1 MREEDI
7 LRTAERLGFSHAGF
21 MAAADLCFMKEVR
34 DMCAADRCHMYGRSW
49 MCPPA
54 CGTLEENA
62 ARASAFR
69 RVLLVQTTAR
79 LEDAFDIDTMTR
91 AEAEHKDRFIRLCDA
106 LRRETRCLPLGSGA
120 CTCVLAAPI
129 PTPPAACPRRR
140 FPPWKAS
147 AFWSPRPVRPPGMKY
162 YYGPGTLTYTS
173 CVLLDEPGW
182 PDQKRDQANPSNSK
196 GLLRRQAI
204 PSVK

>member
-1 MREEDI
+1 MREEEI

-120 CTCVLAAPI
+120 CTL
-129 PTPPAACPRRR
+129 CPRCAYPDAPCRM
-140 FPPWKAS
+140 PQKAVPSMESFGLLVS
-147 AFWSPRPVRPPGMKY
+147 ATCQAAGMKY

-182 PDQKRDQANPSNSK
+182 T
-196 GLLRRQAI
+196 GC
-204 PSVK
+204 

>member
-1 MREEDI
+1 MKEEDI

-62 ARASAFR
+62 ARASSFR

-106 LRRETRCLPLGSGA
+106 LRRETRCLPPGQRRLHPVPSLRLSRRPLPHAPEGGSLHGKLR
-120 CTCVLAAPI
+120 TSGLRDLSG
-129 PTPPAACPRRR
+129 RRHE
-140 FPPWKAS
+140 
-147 AFWSPRPVRPPGMKY
+147 
-162 YYGPGTLTYTS
+162 
-173 CVLLDEPGW
+173 VLLRTG
-182 PDQKRDQANPSNSK
+182 NPH
-196 GLLRRQAI
+196 LYQLRPAG
-204 PSVK
+204 